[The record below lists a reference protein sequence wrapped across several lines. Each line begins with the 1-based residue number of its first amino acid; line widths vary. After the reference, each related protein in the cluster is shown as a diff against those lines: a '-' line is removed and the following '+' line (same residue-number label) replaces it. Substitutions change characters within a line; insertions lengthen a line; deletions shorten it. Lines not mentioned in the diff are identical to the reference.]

1 MNPNTPS
8 NNWSLLQASLFAA
21 FCLALGIAIGF
32 VAHGPNVAHA
42 NAPAPVAIATPNAMP
57 PGAMPPAG
65 ATAPTAPPISNPNP
79 SPEELKAASKKAAGS
94 LEDQLKKNPR
104 DFKLLVQ
111 AGEMYYHH
119 GAFADAASYYKRAL
133 DVQDNPLVRN
143 QYASTL
149 YYQGDADG
157 ALQQY
162 SKVLAKSPK
171 NEVALFN
178 TGMIRYKAK
187 KDAKG
192 AIEMWQTLLKNYPN
206 HPQKDRVQSLIDQAS
221 KQNI

>member
-1 MNPNTPS
+1 MNSNTPS
-8 NNWSLLQASLFAA
+8 KTWSLLQASLFAA
-21 FCLALGIAIGF
+21 FCFALGIAIGF
-32 VAHGPNVAHA
+32 VAHGPNVAQA
-42 NAPAPVAIATPNAMP
+42 NAPVVVATPADAMPPNAMP
-57 PGAMPPAG
+57 PEAG
-65 ATAPTAPPISNPNP
+65 NAAIAPPISNPNP
-79 SPEELKAASKKAAGS
+79 SPEDLKAASKKAAGS
-94 LEDQLKKNPR
+94 LEDQLKKNPK

-143 QYASTL
+143 QFASTL

-178 TGMIRYKAK
+178 IGMIRFKAK
-187 KDAKG
+187 KDPKG
-192 AIEMWQTLLKNYPN
+192 AIQSWQTLLKDYPN
-206 HPQKDRVQSLIDQAS
+206 HPQKDKVQSLIDQAS
-221 KQNI
+221 KQSI

>member
-1 MNPNTPS
+1 MNSNSPS
-8 NNWSLLQASLFAA
+8 KTWSLLQASLFAA
-21 FCLALGIAIGF
+21 FCFALGIAIGF
-32 VAHGPNVAHA
+32 VAHGPNAAHA
-42 NAPAPVAIATPNAMP
+42 NAPMAATAPADAMPPNAMP
-57 PGAMPPAG
+57 PEAAN
-65 ATAPTAPPISNPNP
+65 APIAPPISNPNP

-94 LEDQLKKNPR
+94 LEDQLKKNPK
-104 DFKLLVQ
+104 DFTLLVQ

-133 DVQDNPLVRN
+133 AVKDNPLVRN

-149 YYQGDADG
+149 FYQGDADG

-162 SKVLAKSPK
+162 SKVLAASPK

-187 KDAKG
+187 KDPKG
-192 AIEMWQTLLKNYPN
+192 AIESWQTLLKDYPN
-206 HPQKDRVQSLIDQAS
+206 HPQKAKVQSLIDQAA

>member
-1 MNPNTPS
+1 MNSNTPS
-8 NNWSLLQASLFAA
+8 KTWSLQQASLIAVVCFVI
-21 FCLALGIAIGF
+21 GIAIGF

-42 NAPAPVAIATPNAMP
+42 NAPAPTAVAAPAEAMP
-57 PGAMPPAG
+57 QPA
-65 ATAPTAPPISNPNP
+65 ATEAIAPPISNPNP
-79 SPEELKAASKKAAGS
+79 SPEELKAAGKQAAGS
-94 LEDQLKKNPR
+94 MEDQLKKNPK

-157 ALQQY
+157 ALHQY
-162 SKVLAKSPK
+162 GKVLAKNPK

-187 KDAKG
+187 KDSKG
-192 AIEMWQTLLKNYPN
+192 AIESWQTLLKDYPN
-206 HPQKDRVQSLIDQAS
+206 HPQKARVQSLIDQAA
-221 KQNI
+221 K

>member
-1 MNPNTPS
+1 MNPKTPS

-21 FCLALGIAIGF
+21 VCFAIGIAIGF

-42 NAPAPVAIATPNAMP
+42 NAPVPPAVAAPAK
-57 PGAMPPAG
+57 AMPPA
-65 ATAPTAPPISNPNP
+65 AAAAEAIAPPISNPNP
-79 SPEELKAASKKAAGS
+79 SPEELKAAGKQAAGS
-94 LEDQLKKNPR
+94 LVDQLKKNPK

-119 GAFADAASYYKRAL
+119 QAFADAASYYKRAL
-133 DVQDNPLVRN
+133 EVQDNPLVRN

-162 SKVLAKSPK
+162 GKVLAKNPK

-178 TGMIRYKAK
+178 TGMIRLKAK

-192 AIEMWQTLLKNYPN
+192 AIEMWQTLLKDYPN
-206 HPQKDRVQSLIDQAS
+206 HPQKDKVQGLIDQAS

>member
-1 MNPNTPS
+1 MNSNTPS
-8 NNWSLLQASLFAA
+8 KTWSIQQASLIAA
-21 FCLALGIAIGF
+21 GCFVLGIAIGF
-32 VAHGPNVAHA
+32 VAHGPNIAHA
-42 NAPAPVAIATPNAMP
+42 NAPAPAVVAAPEAMSPTVATESI
-57 PGAMPPAG
+57 
-65 ATAPTAPPISNPNP
+65 APPISNPNP
-79 SPEELKAASKKAAGS
+79 SPEELKAAGKQAAGS
-94 LEDQLKKNPR
+94 LVDQLKRNPK

-162 SKVLAKSPK
+162 GKVLAKSPK

-178 TGMIRYKAK
+178 TGMVRLKAK

-192 AIEMWQTLLKNYPN
+192 AIEAWQTLLKDYPN
-206 HPQKDRVQSLIDQAS
+206 HPQRAKVQSLIDQAA

>member
-1 MNPNTPS
+1 MTPKTPS
-8 NNWSLLQASLFAA
+8 STWSIQQASLVAA
-21 FCLALGIAIGF
+21 FCFVLGIAIGF

-42 NAPAPVAIATPNAMP
+42 NAPVAVASTADAMPPNAMP
-57 PGAMPPAG
+57 PEAAN
-65 ATAPTAPPISNPNP
+65 APIAPPISNPNP
-79 SPEELKAASKKAAGS
+79 SPEQLKAAGKQAAGS
-94 LEDQLKKNPR
+94 LVDQLKKNPK

-133 DVQDNPLVRN
+133 EVQDNPLVRN

-149 YYQGDADG
+149 YYQNDADG

-162 SKVLAKSPK
+162 GRVLAKSPK

-178 TGMIRYKAK
+178 TGMIRLKAK
-187 KDAKG
+187 KDPKG
-192 AIEMWQTLLKNYPN
+192 AIESWQTLLKDYPN
-206 HPQKDRVQSLIDQAS
+206 HPQKARVQSLIDQAA

>member
-8 NNWSLLQASLFAA
+8 KTWSIQQASIIAA
-21 FCLALGIAIGF
+21 FCFVLGIGIGF
-32 VAHGPNVAHA
+32 VAHGPNVAKA
-42 NAPAPVAIATPNAMP
+42 TAPAPMAAAMPEAMP
-57 PGAMPPAG
+57 P
-65 ATAPTAPPISNPNP
+65 TAAPEAIAPPISTPNP
-79 SPEELKAASKKAAGS
+79 TPEQLKAAGKQAAGS
-94 LEDQLKKNPR
+94 LVDQLKQNPK

-162 SKVLAKSPK
+162 SKVLTKNPK

-178 TGMIRYKAK
+178 VGMVRLKAK

-192 AIEMWQTLLKNYPN
+192 AIESWQTLLKDYPN
-206 HPQKDRVQSLIDQAS
+206 HPQKAKVQSLIDQAA
-221 KQNI
+221 KQSI